1 MTQRGPILWLSQL
14 RVLSEF
20 YRVAVVT
27 FDFLIGL
34 VCVYFQHHLLN
45 MYGEPVLY
53 GMLSQVAS
61 H

>member
-1 MTQRGPILWLSQL
+1 MIQRGPILWLSQL

-34 VCVYFQHHLLN
+34 VCDYFRHHLLN
-45 MYGEPVLY
+45 RYGEPIPY
-53 GMLSQVAS
+53 GMLS
-61 H
+61 